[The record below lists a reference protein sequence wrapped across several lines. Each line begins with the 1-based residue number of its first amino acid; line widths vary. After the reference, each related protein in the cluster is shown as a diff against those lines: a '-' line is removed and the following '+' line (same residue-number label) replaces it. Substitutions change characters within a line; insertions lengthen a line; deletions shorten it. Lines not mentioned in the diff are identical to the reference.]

1 MADTVRFSGNAAD
14 ITLHMT
20 PANISNSGRKD
31 EMPMEPENEEQWNVY
46 YITTF
51 QNLVVQEGTD
61 GEV

>member
-31 EMPMEPENEEQWNVY
+31 EMPMEPENEVKNSGMS
-46 YITTF
+46 TT
-51 QNLVVQEGTD
+51 
-61 GEV
+61 